1 MNNRNLQNNM
11 RVYHRYLGFFLAGIM
26 AVYALSGVLMIFR
39 NTDFLK
45 KDYVMEKTLEVGTQ
59 SEELGAM
66 LRIKNFKV
74 EKEEGDI
81 VYFNGGEFNK
91 KTGLATYTKK
101 ELPFILK
108 KMTDMHKATSDR
120 PLFFLNIF
128 FGFSL
133 LFFVISAFWM
143 FLPNTTIFKKGLYFT
158 AAGLVLALLVIF
170 I

>member
-143 FLPNTTIFKKGLYFT
+143 FLPKTTIFKKGLYFT